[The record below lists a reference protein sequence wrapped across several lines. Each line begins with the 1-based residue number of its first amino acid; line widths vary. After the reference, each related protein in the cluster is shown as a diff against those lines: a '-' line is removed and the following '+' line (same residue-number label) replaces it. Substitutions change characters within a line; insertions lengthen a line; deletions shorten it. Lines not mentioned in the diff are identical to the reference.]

1 MSNSLLLLNKMLDVG
16 TVLKIDN
23 ANHSIS
29 IIPMKSVELTDDVRL
44 VFTISDLMSIF
55 DDFLRRET
63 IVDIINRE
71 MPLLKI

>member
-1 MSNSLLLLNKMLDVG
+1 MSNSLLLLNKILDVG

-23 ANHSIS
+23 ANHKLS
-29 IIPMKSVELTDDVRL
+29 IIPIKSVEQTDDIRL
-44 VFTISDLMSIF
+44 VFTINELMSIF

-71 MPLLKI
+71 MPLLKL